1 VKFVQA
7 GYDLIK
13 EFEGCA
19 LVSYMDNG
27 AYAIGYGHRSGVLPN
42 QTITADQA
50 LALLEQDVAARVNQV
65 TPLLKQVI
73 NDNQFSAIICL
84 VFNIGIANFMQSTV
98 LRCVNSGH
106 YDDAA
111 NAFLLWDK
119 ENGVEVPGLL
129 RRRKA
134 ERDLFLAPVPFSM
147 NT

>member
-1 VKFVQA
+1 MKFVQA
-7 GYDLIK
+7 GIDLIK

-27 AYAIGYGHRSGVLPN
+27 YYAIGYGHRSGVMPN

-50 LALLEQDVAARVNQV
+50 LSLLQQDIAVRVNQV

-84 VFNIGIANFMQSTV
+84 TYNIGITNFSQSTV
-98 LRCVNSGH
+98 LRCVNAGH

-119 ENGVEVPGLL
+119 EHGREVPGLL

-134 ERDLFLAPVPFSM
+134 ERDLFLAPVPFTM